1 MLYWLKVH
9 LRGFIMVLHLVWLI
23 PAATF
28 ALLCYREPRSLFNA
42 YLLTFTLMMMGIV
55 LAGFTIVGLER
66 FIGYTPA
73 IILFYILLLAIPIS
87 IFASTAYLIFN
98 GRQMLQ
104 LEGLRL
110 ANLLSL
116 FYGLAIVGLGLLH
129 FLAPRSFLATLISLA
144 DLLLF
149 YGTFLYLSYI
159 IYAFFLN
166 IFPIKKEPQTIII
179 LGSGLFGDKVPPLL
193 AQRLDKGLAIYEKFN
208 RKPVIIVSGGQ
219 GDDEWIS
226 EAEAMAGYLMEKG
239 VPTDSIFL
247 ENKSRTTLENLTFSK
262 ELMLVQGMEQDRVA
276 LVTNSF
282 HALRAGIY
290 MKQVGLKGRS
300 IGSRTAFY
308 FLPSAWIRET
318 AGLIRI
324 YWKWHAFIIGILLL
338 PFLFSLFH
346 TYFSL

>member
-23 PAATF
+23 PATIF
-28 ALLCYREPRSLFNA
+28 ALLFYREPRSLFNA

-55 LAGFTIVGLER
+55 LAGFTIVSLER

-73 IILFYILLLAIPIS
+73 IILFLAIPFS
-87 IFASTAYLIFN
+87 VFASTVYLLFN
-98 GRQMLQ
+98 GRKMVQ

-116 FYGLAIVGLGLLH
+116 LYGLAIVGVGLLH
-129 FLAPRSFLATLISLA
+129 FFAPRSFLANLISFA

-219 GDDEWIS
+219 GDDELIS
-226 EAEAMAGYLMEKG
+226 EAEAMTRYLMEKG
-239 VPTDSIFL
+239 VPADSILL
-247 ENKSRTTLENLTFSK
+247 ENKSRTTFENLTFSK
-262 ELMLVQGMEQDRVA
+262 QLMLAHGLEQDRVV

-324 YWKWHAFIIGILLL
+324 YWKWHAFIIGSLLL
-338 PFLFSLFH
+338 RYLFFLF
-346 TYFSL
+346 

>member
-23 PAATF
+23 PAAIF

-55 LAGFTIVGLER
+55 LAGLTIVSLER

-73 IILFYILLLAIPIS
+73 IILFLAIPIS
-87 IFASTAYLIFN
+87 VFASTVYLLFN
-98 GRQMLQ
+98 GRKMLQ

-116 FYGLAIVGLGLLH
+116 LYGLAIVGVGLLH
-129 FLAPRSFLATLISLA
+129 FFAPRSFLANLISFA

-166 IFPIKKEPQTIII
+166 LFPIKKEPQTIII

-219 GDDEWIS
+219 GDDELIS

-239 VPTDSIFL
+239 VPADSILL
-247 ENKSRTTLENLTFSK
+247 ENKSRTTFENLTFSK
-262 ELMLVQGMEQDRVA
+262 QLMLAHGLGQDRVV

-324 YWKWHAFIIGILLL
+324 YWKWHAFIIGSLLL
-338 PFLFSLFH
+338 RYLFFLF
-346 TYFSL
+346 

>member
-23 PAATF
+23 PAAIFTF
-28 ALLCYREPRSLFNA
+28 LVYREPRSLFNA

-55 LAGFTIVGLER
+55 LAGLTIVSLER

-73 IILFYILLLAIPIS
+73 IILFLAIPIS
-87 IFASTAYLIFN
+87 VFASTVYLLFN
-98 GRQMLQ
+98 GRKMVQ

-116 FYGLAIVGLGLLH
+116 LYGLAIVGVGLLH
-129 FLAPRSFLATLISLA
+129 FFAPRSFLANLISFA

-219 GDDEWIS
+219 GDDELIS

-239 VPTDSIFL
+239 VPADSILL
-247 ENKSRTTLENLTFSK
+247 ENKSRTTFENLTFSK
-262 ELMLVQGMEQDRVA
+262 QLMLAHGLEQDRVV

-324 YWKWHAFIIGILLL
+324 YWKWHAFIIGSLLL
-338 PFLFSLFH
+338 RYLFFLF
-346 TYFSL
+346 

>member
-1 MLYWLKVH
+1 
-9 LRGFIMVLHLVWLI
+9 MVLHLVWLI
-23 PAATF
+23 PAAIF

-55 LAGFTIVGLER
+55 LAGFTIVSLER

-73 IILFYILLLAIPIS
+73 IILFLAIPFS
-87 IFASTAYLIFN
+87 VFASTVYLLFN
-98 GRQMLQ
+98 GRKMVQ

-116 FYGLAIVGLGLLH
+116 LYGLAIIGLSLLH
-129 FLAPRSFLATLISLA
+129 FLAPRSFLAILISLA

-166 IFPIKKEPQTIII
+166 LFPVKKEPQTIII
-179 LGSGLFGDKVPPLL
+179 LGAGLFGDKVPPLL

-208 RKPVIIVSGGQ
+208 QKPVIIVSGGQ

-226 EAEAMAGYLMEKG
+226 EAEAMTGYLIDKG
-239 VPTDSIFL
+239 VPADSIFL
-247 ENKSRTTLENLTFSK
+247 ENKSRTTLENLIFSK
-262 ELMLVQGMEQDRVA
+262 LLMLAHGLEQDRVV

>member
-23 PAATF
+23 PAAIF

-42 YLLTFTLMMMGIV
+42 YLLTFTLIMMGIV
-55 LAGFTIVGLER
+55 LAGLTIVSLER

-73 IILFYILLLAIPIS
+73 IILFLAIPFS
-87 IFASTAYLIFN
+87 VFASTVYLLFN
-98 GRQMLQ
+98 GRKMVQ

-116 FYGLAIVGLGLLH
+116 LYGLAIVGVGLLH
-129 FLAPRSFLATLISLA
+129 FFAPRSFLANLISFA

-166 IFPIKKEPQTIII
+166 IFPVKKEPQTIII

-219 GDDEWIS
+219 GDDELIS
-226 EAEAMAGYLMEKG
+226 EAEAMARYLMEKG
-239 VPTDSIFL
+239 VPADSILL
-247 ENKSRTTLENLTFSK
+247 ENKSRTTFENLTFSK
-262 ELMLVQGMEQDRVA
+262 QLMLAQGLEQDRVV

-324 YWKWHAFIIGILLL
+324 YWKWHAFIIGSLLL
-338 PFLFSLFH
+338 RYLFFLF
-346 TYFSL
+346 

>member
-9 LRGFIMVLHLVWLI
+9 LRGFIMALHLVWLI
-23 PAATF
+23 PAAIF
-28 ALLCYREPRSLFNA
+28 ALLFYREPRSLFNA

-55 LAGFTIVGLER
+55 LAGLTIVSLER

-73 IILFYILLLAIPIS
+73 IILFLAIPFS
-87 IFASTAYLIFN
+87 VFASTVYLLFN
-98 GRQMLQ
+98 GRKMVQ

-116 FYGLAIVGLGLLH
+116 LYGLAIVGVGLLH
-129 FLAPRSFLATLISLA
+129 FFAPRSFLANLISFA

-219 GDDEWIS
+219 GDDELIS

-239 VPTDSIFL
+239 VPADSILL
-247 ENKSRTTLENLTFSK
+247 ENKSRTTFENLTFSK
-262 ELMLVQGMEQDRVA
+262 QLMLAHGLEQDRVV

-308 FLPSAWIRET
+308 FLPSDWIRET

-324 YWKWHAFIIGILLL
+324 YWKWHAFIIGSLLL
-338 PFLFSLFH
+338 RYLFFLF
-346 TYFSL
+346 

>member
-9 LRGFIMVLHLVWLI
+9 LRGFIMALHLVWLI
-23 PAATF
+23 PTAIF

-73 IILFYILLLAIPIS
+73 IILFLAIPFS
-87 IFASTAYLIFN
+87 VFASTVYLLFN
-98 GRQMLQ
+98 GRKMVQ

-116 FYGLAIVGLGLLH
+116 LYGLAIVGVGLLH
-129 FLAPRSFLATLISLA
+129 FFAPRSFLANLISFA

-219 GDDEWIS
+219 GDDELIS
-226 EAEAMAGYLMEKG
+226 EAEAMTRYLMEKG
-239 VPTDSIFL
+239 VPADSILL
-247 ENKSRTTLENLTFSK
+247 ENKSRTTFENLTFSK
-262 ELMLVQGMEQDRVA
+262 QLMLAHGLEQDRVV

-324 YWKWHAFIIGILLL
+324 YWKWHAFIIGSLLL
-338 PFLFSLFH
+338 RYLFFLF
-346 TYFSL
+346 

>member
-23 PAATF
+23 PATIF
-28 ALLCYREPRSLFNA
+28 ALLFYREPRSLFNA

-55 LAGFTIVGLER
+55 LAGFTIVSLER

-73 IILFYILLLAIPIS
+73 IILFLAIPFS
-87 IFASTAYLIFN
+87 VFTSTVYLLFN
-98 GRQMLQ
+98 GRKMVQ

-116 FYGLAIVGLGLLH
+116 LYGLAIVGVGLLH
-129 FLAPRSFLATLISLA
+129 FFAPRSFLANLISFA

-219 GDDEWIS
+219 GDDELIS
-226 EAEAMAGYLMEKG
+226 EAEAMTRYLMEKG
-239 VPTDSIFL
+239 VPADSILL
-247 ENKSRTTLENLTFSK
+247 ENKSRTTFENLTFSK
-262 ELMLVQGMEQDRVA
+262 QLMLAQGREQDRVV

-324 YWKWHAFIIGILLL
+324 YWKWHAFIIGSLLL
-338 PFLFSLFH
+338 RYLFFLF
-346 TYFSL
+346 

>member
-1 MLYWLKVH
+1 
-9 LRGFIMVLHLVWLI
+9 MVLHLVWLI
-23 PAATF
+23 PAAIFTF
-28 ALLCYREPRSLFNA
+28 LVYREPRSLFNA

-55 LAGFTIVGLER
+55 LAGLTIVSLER
-66 FIGYTPA
+66 FIGYKPA
-73 IILFYILLLAIPIS
+73 IISFYILLLAVPFS
-87 IFASTAYLIFN
+87 IFASTAYVIFN

-116 FYGLAIVGLGLLH
+116 LYGLAIIGLSLLH
-129 FLAPRSFLATLISLA
+129 FLAPRSFLAILISLA

-166 IFPIKKEPQTIII
+166 LFPVKKEPQTIII
-179 LGSGLFGDKVPPLL
+179 LGAGLFGDKVPPLL

-208 RKPVIIVSGGQ
+208 HRPIIIVSGGQ
-219 GDDEWIS
+219 GDDELIS
-226 EAEAMAGYLMEKG
+226 EAEAMARYLIDKG
-239 VPTDSIFL
+239 VPANSILL
-247 ENKSRTTLENLTFSK
+247 ENKSRTTLENLIFSK
-262 ELMLVQGMEQDRVA
+262 EIMLAQGLEQDRVV

>member
-1 MLYWLKVH
+1 
-9 LRGFIMVLHLVWLI
+9 MVLHLVWLI
-23 PAATF
+23 PAAIFTI
-28 ALLCYREPRSLFNA
+28 LVYREPRSLFNA

-55 LAGFTIVGLER
+55 LAGLTIVSLER
-66 FIGYTPA
+66 FIGYKPA
-73 IILFYILLLAIPIS
+73 IISFYILLLAVPFS

-116 FYGLAIVGLGLLH
+116 LYGLAIVGLALLH
-129 FLAPRSFLATLISLA
+129 FFAPRSFLAILISLA
-144 DLLLF
+144 DFLLF

-166 IFPIKKEPQTIII
+166 LFPVKKEPQTIII
-179 LGSGLFGDKVPPLL
+179 LGAGLFGDKVPPLL
-193 AQRLDKGLAIYEKFN
+193 AQRLNKGLAIYEKFN
-208 RKPVIIVSGGQ
+208 RKPIIIVSGGQ
-219 GDDEWIS
+219 GDDELIS
-226 EAEAMAGYLMEKG
+226 EAEAMARYLIDKG
-239 VPTDSIFL
+239 VPADSILL
-247 ENKSRTTLENLTFSK
+247 ENKSRTTFENLTFSK
-262 ELMLVQGMEQDRVA
+262 QLMRAQGLEQDRVL

>member
-23 PAATF
+23 PAAIF

-55 LAGFTIVGLER
+55 LAGLTIVSLER

-73 IILFYILLLAIPIS
+73 IILFLAIPFS
-87 IFASTAYLIFN
+87 VFASTVYLLFN
-98 GRQMLQ
+98 GRKMVQ

-116 FYGLAIVGLGLLH
+116 LYGLAIVGVGLLH
-129 FLAPRSFLATLISLA
+129 FFAPRSFLANLISFA

-208 RKPVIIVSGGQ
+208 WRPVIIVSGGQ

-239 VPTDSIFL
+239 VPADSILL
-247 ENKSRTTLENLTFSK
+247 ENRSRTTFENLTFSK
-262 ELMLVQGMEQDRVA
+262 QLMLAQGLEQDRVV

-290 MKQVGLKGRS
+290 MRQVGLKGRS

-324 YWKWHAFIIGILLL
+324 YWKWHAFIIGSLLL
-338 PFLFSLFH
+338 RYLFFLF
-346 TYFSL
+346 

>member
-1 MLYWLKVH
+1 MLIH
-9 LRGFIMVLHLVWLI
+9 LIWLI
-23 PAATF
+23 PAAVF
-28 ALLCYREPRSLFNA
+28 ALLFYREPRSLFNA

-55 LAGFTIVGLER
+55 LAGLTIVSLER

-73 IILFYILLLAIPIS
+73 MISFYILLLAIPIS

-116 FYGLAIVGLGLLH
+116 LYGIAIIGLSLLH
-129 FLAPRSFLATLISLA
+129 FLAPRSFLAILISLA

-166 IFPIKKEPQTIII
+166 LFPVQKEPQTIII
-179 LGSGLFGDKVPPLL
+179 LGAGLFGDKVPPLL

-208 RKPVIIVSGGQ
+208 HRPIIIVSGGQ
-219 GDDEWIS
+219 GDDELIS
-226 EAEAMAGYLMEKG
+226 EAEAMARYLIDKG
-239 VPTDSIFL
+239 VPADSILL
-247 ENKSRTTLENLTFSK
+247 ENKSRTTFENLTFSK
-262 ELMLVQGMEQDRVA
+262 QLMHAQGLEQDRVV

-290 MKQVGLKGRS
+290 MRQVGLKGRS

>member
-1 MLYWLKVH
+1 ML
-9 LRGFIMVLHLVWLI
+9 LHLIWLI
-23 PAATF
+23 PAAIFTF
-28 ALLCYREPRSLFNA
+28 LVYREPRSLFNA

-55 LAGFTIVGLER
+55 LAGLTIVSLER

-73 IILFYILLLAIPIS
+73 MISFYILLLVIPIS

-116 FYGLAIVGLGLLH
+116 LYGLAIVGLALLH

-144 DLLLF
+144 DFLLF
-149 YGTFLYLSYI
+149 YGTFL
-159 IYAFFLN
+159 
-166 IFPIKKEPQTIII
+166 
-179 LGSGLFGDKVPPLL
+179 LFGDKVPPLL
-193 AQRLDKGLAIYEKFN
+193 AQRLDKGLAIYERFN

-226 EAEAMAGYLMEKG
+226 EAEAMAGYLIDKG
-239 VPTDSIFL
+239 VPADSIFL
-247 ENKSRTTLENLTFSK
+247 ENKSRTTLENLIFSK
-262 ELMLVQGMEQDRVA
+262 QLMLSQGLEQDRVL

>member
-23 PAATF
+23 PATIF
-28 ALLCYREPRSLFNA
+28 ALLFYREPRSLFNA

-55 LAGFTIVGLER
+55 LAGFTIVSLER

-73 IILFYILLLAIPIS
+73 IILFLAIPIS
-87 IFASTAYLIFN
+87 VFASTVYLLFN
-98 GRQMLQ
+98 GRKMVQ

-116 FYGLAIVGLGLLH
+116 LYGLAIVGVGLLH
-129 FLAPRSFLATLISLA
+129 FFAPRSFLANLISFA

-219 GDDEWIS
+219 GDDELIS
-226 EAEAMAGYLMEKG
+226 EAEAMTRYLMEKG
-239 VPTDSIFL
+239 VPADSILL
-247 ENKSRTTLENLTFSK
+247 ENKSRTTFENLTFSK
-262 ELMLVQGMEQDRVA
+262 QLMLAHGLEQDRVV

-324 YWKWHAFIIGILLL
+324 YWKWHAFIIGSLLL
-338 PFLFSLFH
+338 RYLFFLF
-346 TYFSL
+346 

>member
-23 PAATF
+23 PAAIF

-55 LAGFTIVGLER
+55 LAGLTIVSLER

-73 IILFYILLLAIPIS
+73 IILFLAIPFS
-87 IFASTAYLIFN
+87 VFASTVYLLFN
-98 GRQMLQ
+98 GRKMVQ

-116 FYGLAIVGLGLLH
+116 LYGLAIVGGGLLH
-129 FLAPRSFLATLISLA
+129 FFAPRSFLANLISFA

-219 GDDEWIS
+219 GDDELIS
-226 EAEAMAGYLMEKG
+226 EAEAMARYLMEKG
-239 VPTDSIFL
+239 VPADSILL
-247 ENKSRTTLENLTFSK
+247 ENKSRTTFENLTFSK
-262 ELMLVQGMEQDRVA
+262 QLMLAQGLEQDRVV

-324 YWKWHAFIIGILLL
+324 YWKWHAFIIGSLLL
-338 PFLFSLFH
+338 RYLFFLF
-346 TYFSL
+346 

>member
-1 MLYWLKVH
+1 ML
-9 LRGFIMVLHLVWLI
+9 LHLIWLI
-23 PAATF
+23 PAAIF
-28 ALLCYREPRSLFNA
+28 ALLFYREPRSLFNA
-42 YLLTFTLMMMGIV
+42 YLLTFTLIMMGIV
-55 LAGFTIVGLER
+55 LAGLTIVSLER
-66 FIGYTPA
+66 FIGYKPA
-73 IILFYILLLAIPIS
+73 IISFYILLLAVPFS

-116 FYGLAIVGLGLLH
+116 LYGLAIVGLALLH
-129 FLAPRSFLATLISLA
+129 FFAPRSFLAILISLA

-166 IFPIKKEPQTIII
+166 LFPVKKEPQTIII
-179 LGSGLFGDKVPPLL
+179 LGAGLFGDKVPPLL

-208 RKPVIIVSGGQ
+208 HRPIIIVSGGQ
-219 GDDEWIS
+219 GDDELIS
-226 EAEAMAGYLMEKG
+226 EAEAMARYLIDKG
-239 VPTDSIFL
+239 VPANSILL
-247 ENKSRTTLENLTFSK
+247 ENKSRTTLENLIFSK
-262 ELMLVQGMEQDRVA
+262 EIMLAQGLEQDRVV

>member
-23 PAATF
+23 PAAIF

-55 LAGFTIVGLER
+55 LAGLTIVSLER

-73 IILFYILLLAIPIS
+73 IILFLAIPFS
-87 IFASTAYLIFN
+87 VFASTVYLLFN
-98 GRQMLQ
+98 GRKMVQ

-116 FYGLAIVGLGLLH
+116 LYGLAIVGVGLLH
-129 FLAPRSFLATLISLA
+129 FFAPRSFLATLISLA

-166 IFPIKKEPQTIII
+166 IFPVKKEPQTIII
-179 LGSGLFGDKVPPLL
+179 LGAGLFGDKVPPLL
-193 AQRLDKGLAIYEKFN
+193 AQRLDKGIAIYEKFN

-239 VPTDSIFL
+239 VPADSIFL
-247 ENKSRTTLENLTFSK
+247 ENKSRTTLENLIFSK
-262 ELMLVQGMEQDRVA
+262 ELMLAQGLEQDRVV

>member
-23 PAATF
+23 PAAIF

-55 LAGFTIVGLER
+55 LAGLTIVSLER

-73 IILFYILLLAIPIS
+73 IILFLAIPFS
-87 IFASTAYLIFN
+87 VFTSTVYLLFN
-98 GRQMLQ
+98 GRKMVQ

-116 FYGLAIVGLGLLH
+116 LYGLAIVGVGLLH
-129 FLAPRSFLATLISLA
+129 FFAPRSFLANLISFA

-166 IFPIKKEPQTIII
+166 LFPVKKEPQTIII

-219 GDDEWIS
+219 GDDELIS
-226 EAEAMAGYLMEKG
+226 EAEAMARYLMEKG
-239 VPTDSIFL
+239 VPADSILL
-247 ENKSRTTLENLTFSK
+247 ENKSRTTFENLTFSK
-262 ELMLVQGMEQDRVA
+262 QLMLAHGLEQDRVV

-290 MKQVGLKGRS
+290 MKQVSKAAVLVLAQPS
-300 IGSRTAFY
+300 IFFPQLGS
-308 FLPSAWIRET
+308 E
-318 AGLIRI
+318 
-324 YWKWHAFIIGILLL
+324 KLLA
-338 PFLFSLFH
+338 
-346 TYFSL
+346 

>member
-1 MLYWLKVH
+1 ML
-9 LRGFIMVLHLVWLI
+9 LHLVWLI
-23 PAATF
+23 PAAIFTI
-28 ALLCYREPRSLFNA
+28 LVYREPRNLFNA

-55 LAGFTIVGLER
+55 LAGLTIVSLER
-66 FIGYTPA
+66 FIGYKPA
-73 IILFYILLLAIPIS
+73 IISFYILLLAVPFS

-110 ANLLSL
+110 SNLLSL
-116 FYGLAIVGLGLLH
+116 LYGLAIVGLALLH
-129 FLAPRSFLATLISLA
+129 FFAPRSFLAILISLA

-166 IFPIKKEPQTIII
+166 LFPVKKEPQTIII
-179 LGSGLFGDKVPPLL
+179 LGAGLFGDKVPPLL

-219 GDDEWIS
+219 GDDELIS
-226 EAEAMAGYLMEKG
+226 EAEAMARYLIDKG
-239 VPTDSIFL
+239 VPANSILL
-247 ENKSRTTLENLTFSK
+247 ENKSRTTLENLIFSK
-262 ELMLVQGMEQDRVA
+262 EIMLAQGLEQDRVI

>member
-23 PAATF
+23 PATIF
-28 ALLCYREPRSLFNA
+28 ALLFYREPRSLFNA

-55 LAGFTIVGLER
+55 LAGFTIVSLER

-73 IILFYILLLAIPIS
+73 IILFLAIPFS
-87 IFASTAYLIFN
+87 VFASTVYLLFN
-98 GRQMLQ
+98 GRKMVQ

-116 FYGLAIVGLGLLH
+116 LYGLAIVGLALLH
-129 FLAPRSFLATLISLA
+129 FFAPRSFLAILIPLA

-166 IFPIKKEPQTIII
+166 LFPVKKEPQTIII
-179 LGSGLFGDKVPPLL
+179 LGAGLFGDKVPPLL

-219 GDDEWIS
+219 GDDELIS
-226 EAEAMAGYLMEKG
+226 EAEAMTRYLMEKG
-239 VPTDSIFL
+239 VPADSILL
-247 ENKSRTTLENLTFSK
+247 ENKSRTTFENLIFSK
-262 ELMLVQGMEQDRVA
+262 ELIRVQGLEQDRVL

-300 IGSRTAFY
+300 IGSRTVLY

-318 AGLIRI
+318 AGLICI

>member
-1 MLYWLKVH
+1 
-9 LRGFIMVLHLVWLI
+9 MVLHLVWLI
-23 PAATF
+23 TAAIFTI
-28 ALLCYREPRSLFNA
+28 LVYREHRSLFNA
-42 YLLTFTLMMMGIV
+42 YILTFTLMMMGIV
-55 LAGFTIVGLER
+55 LAGLTIVSLER
-66 FIGYTPA
+66 FIGYKPA
-73 IILFYILLLAIPIS
+73 IISFYILLLAVPFS

-116 FYGLAIVGLGLLH
+116 LYGIAIIGLSLLH
-129 FLAPRSFLATLISLA
+129 FLAPRSFLAILISLA

-166 IFPIKKEPQTIII
+166 LFPVQKEPQTIII
-179 LGSGLFGDKVPPLL
+179 LGAGLFGDKVPPLL

-208 RKPVIIVSGGQ
+208 HRPIIIVSGGQ
-219 GDDEWIS
+219 GDDELIS
-226 EAEAMAGYLMEKG
+226 EAEAMARYLIDKG
-239 VPTDSIFL
+239 VPADSILL
-247 ENKSRTTLENLTFSK
+247 ENKSRTTFENLTFSK
-262 ELMLVQGMEQDRVA
+262 QLMHAQGLEQDRVV

-290 MKQVGLKGRS
+290 MRQVGLKGRS

>member
-23 PAATF
+23 PATIF
-28 ALLCYREPRSLFNA
+28 ALLFYREPRSLFNA

-55 LAGFTIVGLER
+55 LAGFTIVSLER

-73 IILFYILLLAIPIS
+73 IILFLAIPFS
-87 IFASTAYLIFN
+87 VFASTVYLLFN
-98 GRQMLQ
+98 GRKMVQ

-116 FYGLAIVGLGLLH
+116 LYGLAIVGVGLLH
-129 FLAPRSFLATLISLA
+129 FFAPRSFLANLISFA

-219 GDDEWIS
+219 GDDELIS
-226 EAEAMAGYLMEKG
+226 EAEAMARYLMEKG
-239 VPTDSIFL
+239 VPADSILL
-247 ENKSRTTLENLTFSK
+247 ENKSRTTFENLTFSK
-262 ELMLVQGMEQDRVA
+262 QLMLAQGLEQDRVV

-324 YWKWHAFIIGILLL
+324 YWKWHAFIIGSLLL
-338 PFLFSLFH
+338 RYLFFLF
-346 TYFSL
+346 

>member
-1 MLYWLKVH
+1 
-9 LRGFIMVLHLVWLI
+9 MVLHLVWLI
-23 PAATF
+23 PAAIFTF
-28 ALLCYREPRSLFNA
+28 LVYREPRSLFNA

-55 LAGFTIVGLER
+55 LAGLTIVSLER
-66 FIGYTPA
+66 FIGYKPA
-73 IILFYILLLAIPIS
+73 IISFYILLLAIPIS

-116 FYGLAIVGLGLLH
+116 LYGLAIIGLSLLH
-129 FLAPRSFLATLISLA
+129 FLAPRSFLAILISLA

-166 IFPIKKEPQTIII
+166 LFPVKKEPQTIII
-179 LGSGLFGDKVPPLL
+179 LGAGLFGDKVPPLL

-208 RKPVIIVSGGQ
+208 HRPIIIVSGGQ
-219 GDDEWIS
+219 GDDELIS
-226 EAEAMAGYLMEKG
+226 EAEAMARYLIDKG
-239 VPTDSIFL
+239 VPANSILL
-247 ENKSRTTLENLTFSK
+247 ENKSRTTLENLIFSK
-262 ELMLVQGMEQDRVA
+262 EIMLAQGLEQDRVV

>member
-23 PAATF
+23 PAAIF

-42 YLLTFTLMMMGIV
+42 YLLTFTLIMMGIV
-55 LAGFTIVGLER
+55 LAGLTIVSLER

-73 IILFYILLLAIPIS
+73 IILFLAIPFS
-87 IFASTAYLIFN
+87 VFASTVYLLFN
-98 GRQMLQ
+98 GRKMVQ

-116 FYGLAIVGLGLLH
+116 LYGLAIVGVGLLH
-129 FLAPRSFLATLISLA
+129 FFAPRSFLANLISFA

-219 GDDEWIS
+219 GDDELIS

-239 VPTDSIFL
+239 VPADSILL
-247 ENKSRTTLENLTFSK
+247 ENKSRTTFENLTFSK
-262 ELMLVQGMEQDRVA
+262 QLMLAHGLGQDRVV

-324 YWKWHAFIIGILLL
+324 YWKWHAFIIGSLLL
-338 PFLFSLFH
+338 RYLFFLF
-346 TYFSL
+346 

>member
-23 PAATF
+23 PATIF
-28 ALLCYREPRSLFNA
+28 ALLFYREPRSLFNA

-55 LAGFTIVGLER
+55 LAGFTIVSLER

-73 IILFYILLLAIPIS
+73 IILFLAIPFS
-87 IFASTAYLIFN
+87 VFASTVYLLFN
-98 GRQMLQ
+98 GRKMVQ

-116 FYGLAIVGLGLLH
+116 LYGLAIVGVGLLH
-129 FLAPRSFLATLISLA
+129 FFAPRSFLANLISFA

-166 IFPIKKEPQTIII
+166 IFPVKKEPQTIII
-179 LGSGLFGDKVPPLL
+179 LGAGLFGDKVPPLL

-219 GDDEWIS
+219 GDDELIS
-226 EAEAMAGYLMEKG
+226 EAEAMTRYLMEKG
-239 VPTDSIFL
+239 VPADSILL
-247 ENKSRTTLENLTFSK
+247 ENKSRTTFENLTFSK
-262 ELMLVQGMEQDRVA
+262 QLMLAHGLEQDRVV

-324 YWKWHAFIIGILLL
+324 YWKWHAFIIGSLLL
-338 PFLFSLFH
+338 RYLFFLF
-346 TYFSL
+346 

>member
-23 PAATF
+23 PAAIF

-55 LAGFTIVGLER
+55 LAGLTIVSLER

-73 IILFYILLLAIPIS
+73 IILFLAIPFS
-87 IFASTAYLIFN
+87 VFASTVYLLFN
-98 GRQMLQ
+98 GRKMVQ

-116 FYGLAIVGLGLLH
+116 LYGLAIVGLALLH
-129 FLAPRSFLATLISLA
+129 FFAPRSFLAILIPLA

-166 IFPIKKEPQTIII
+166 LFPVKKEPQTIII
-179 LGSGLFGDKVPPLL
+179 LGAGLFGDKVPPLL

-219 GDDEWIS
+219 GDDELIS
-226 EAEAMAGYLMEKG
+226 EAEAMARYLIDKG
-239 VPTDSIFL
+239 VPADSILL
-247 ENKSRTTLENLTFSK
+247 ENKSRTTFENLIFSK
-262 ELMLVQGMEQDRVA
+262 ELIRVQGLEQDRVL

-300 IGSRTAFY
+300 IGSRTVLY

-318 AGLIRI
+318 AGLICI

>member
-1 MLYWLKVH
+1 
-9 LRGFIMVLHLVWLI
+9 
-23 PAATF
+23 
-28 ALLCYREPRSLFNA
+28 
-42 YLLTFTLMMMGIV
+42 MGV
-55 LAGFTIVGLER
+55 
-66 FIGYTPA
+66 
-73 IILFYILLLAIPIS
+73 
-87 IFASTAYLIFN
+87 
-98 GRQMLQ
+98 
-104 LEGLRL
+104 
-110 ANLLSL
+110 
-116 FYGLAIVGLGLLH
+116 GLLH
-129 FLAPRSFLATLISLA
+129 FFAPRSFLANLISFA

-219 GDDEWIS
+219 GDDELIS

-239 VPTDSIFL
+239 VPADSILL
-247 ENKSRTTLENLTFSK
+247 ENKSRTTFENLTFSK
-262 ELMLVQGMEQDRVA
+262 QLMLAHGLEQDRVV

-324 YWKWHAFIIGILLL
+324 YWKWHAFIIGSLLL
-338 PFLFSLFH
+338 RYLFFLF
-346 TYFSL
+346 

>member
-1 MLYWLKVH
+1 ML
-9 LRGFIMVLHLVWLI
+9 LHLIWLI
-23 PAATF
+23 PAAIFTF
-28 ALLCYREPRSLFNA
+28 LVYREPRSLFNA
-42 YLLTFTLMMMGIV
+42 YLLTFTLIMMGIV
-55 LAGFTIVGLER
+55 LAGLTIVSLER

-73 IILFYILLLAIPIS
+73 MISFYILLLAIPIS

-116 FYGLAIVGLGLLH
+116 LYGLAIVGLALLH

-166 IFPIKKEPQTIII
+166 IFPVKKEPQTIII
-179 LGSGLFGDKVPPLL
+179 LGAGLFGDKVPPLL

-208 RKPVIIVSGGQ
+208 WRPVIIVSGGQ

-239 VPTDSIFL
+239 VPADSIFL
-247 ENKSRTTLENLTFSK
+247 ENKSRTTLENLIFSK
-262 ELMLVQGMEQDRVA
+262 ELMLSQGLEQDRVL

-290 MKQVGLKGRS
+290 MRQVGLKGRS

>member
-23 PAATF
+23 PAAIF

-55 LAGFTIVGLER
+55 LAGLTIVSLER

-73 IILFYILLLAIPIS
+73 IILFLAIPFS
-87 IFASTAYLIFN
+87 VFASTVYLLFN
-98 GRQMLQ
+98 GRKMVQ

-116 FYGLAIVGLGLLH
+116 LYGLAIVGVGLLH
-129 FLAPRSFLATLISLA
+129 FFAPRSFLANLISFA

-166 IFPIKKEPQTIII
+166 IFPVKKEPQTIII
-179 LGSGLFGDKVPPLL
+179 LGAGLFGDKVPPLL

-208 RKPVIIVSGGQ
+208 RRPVIIVSGGQ

-226 EAEAMAGYLMEKG
+226 EAEAMAGYLIDKG
-239 VPTDSIFL
+239 VPADSIFL
-247 ENKSRTTLENLTFSK
+247 ENKSRTTLENLIFSK
-262 ELMLVQGMEQDRVA
+262 QLMLAQGLEQDRVV

-324 YWKWHAFIIGILLL
+324 YWKWHAFIIGSLLL
-338 PFLFSLFH
+338 RYLFFLF
-346 TYFSL
+346 

>member
-23 PAATF
+23 PAAIF

-55 LAGFTIVGLER
+55 LAGFTIVSLER

-73 IILFYILLLAIPIS
+73 IILFLAIPFS
-87 IFASTAYLIFN
+87 VFASTVYLLFN
-98 GRQMLQ
+98 GRKMVQ

-116 FYGLAIVGLGLLH
+116 LYGLAIVGVGLLH
-129 FLAPRSFLATLISLA
+129 FFAPRSFLANLISFA

-159 IYAFFLN
+159 IYDFFLN

-219 GDDEWIS
+219 GDDELIS

-239 VPTDSIFL
+239 VPADSILL
-247 ENKSRTTLENLTFSK
+247 ENKSRTTFENLTFSK
-262 ELMLVQGMEQDRVA
+262 QLMLAHGLEQDRVV

-308 FLPSAWIRET
+308 FLPSAWKS
-318 AGLIRI
+318 A
-324 YWKWHAFIIGILLL
+324 ASL
-338 PFLFSLFH
+338 PFLPILDIIFIVKILIKR
-346 TYFSL
+346 YNQGKKKMEVRL

>member
-23 PAATF
+23 PAAIF

-55 LAGFTIVGLER
+55 LAGLTIVSLER

-73 IILFYILLLAIPIS
+73 IILFLAIPFS
-87 IFASTAYLIFN
+87 VFASTVYLLFN
-98 GRQMLQ
+98 GRKMVQ

-116 FYGLAIVGLGLLH
+116 LYGLAIVGVGLLH
-129 FLAPRSFLATLISLA
+129 FFAPRSFLANLISFA

-166 IFPIKKEPQTIII
+166 LFPIKKEPQTIII

-219 GDDEWIS
+219 GDDELIS

-239 VPTDSIFL
+239 VPADSILL
-247 ENKSRTTLENLTFSK
+247 ENKSRTTFENLTFSK
-262 ELMLVQGMEQDRVA
+262 QLMLAHGLGQDRVV

-324 YWKWHAFIIGILLL
+324 YWIWHAFIIGSLLL
-338 PFLFSLFH
+338 RYLFFLF
-346 TYFSL
+346 

>member
-1 MLYWLKVH
+1 M
-9 LRGFIMVLHLVWLI
+9 
-23 PAATF
+23 
-28 ALLCYREPRSLFNA
+28 
-42 YLLTFTLMMMGIV
+42 
-55 LAGFTIVGLER
+55 
-66 FIGYTPA
+66 
-73 IILFYILLLAIPIS
+73 
-87 IFASTAYLIFN
+87 
-98 GRQMLQ
+98 
-104 LEGLRL
+104 
-110 ANLLSL
+110 
-116 FYGLAIVGLGLLH
+116 
-129 FLAPRSFLATLISLA
+129 
-144 DLLLF
+144 
-149 YGTFLYLSYI
+149 
-159 IYAFFLN
+159 
-166 IFPIKKEPQTIII
+166 
-179 LGSGLFGDKVPPLL
+179 PPLL
-193 AQRLDKGLAIYEKFN
+193 AQRLDKGIAIYEKFN

-219 GDDEWIS
+219 GDDEWLS

-239 VPTDSIFL
+239 VPADSIFL
-247 ENKSRTTLENLTFSK
+247 ENKSRTTLENLIFSK
-262 ELMLVQGMEQDRVA
+262 EPLLAQGLEQDRVV

>member
-23 PAATF
+23 PAAIF

-55 LAGFTIVGLER
+55 LAGLTIVSLER

-73 IILFYILLLAIPIS
+73 IILFLAIPFS
-87 IFASTAYLIFN
+87 VFASTVYLLFN
-98 GRQMLQ
+98 GRKMVQ

-116 FYGLAIVGLGLLH
+116 LYGLAIVGVGLLH
-129 FLAPRSFLATLISLA
+129 FFAPRSFLANLISFA

-166 IFPIKKEPQTIII
+166 LFPIKKEPQTIII

-219 GDDEWIS
+219 GDDELIS

-239 VPTDSIFL
+239 VPADSILL
-247 ENKSRTTLENLTFSK
+247 ENKSRTTFENLTFSK
-262 ELMLVQGMEQDRVA
+262 QLMLAHGLGQDRVV

-324 YWKWHAFIIGILLL
+324 YWKWHAFIIGSLLL
-338 PFLFSLFH
+338 RYLFFLF
-346 TYFSL
+346 

>member
-23 PAATF
+23 PAAIF

-55 LAGFTIVGLER
+55 LAGFTIVSLER

-73 IILFYILLLAIPIS
+73 IILFLAIPFS
-87 IFASTAYLIFN
+87 VFASTVYLLFN
-98 GRQMLQ
+98 GRKMVQ

-116 FYGLAIVGLGLLH
+116 LYGLAIVGVGLLH
-129 FLAPRSFLATLISLA
+129 FFAPRSFLANLISFA

-219 GDDEWIS
+219 GDDELIS

-239 VPTDSIFL
+239 VPADSIFL
-247 ENKSRTTLENLTFSK
+247 ENKSRTTLENLIFSK
-262 ELMLVQGMEQDRVA
+262 ELMLAQGLEQDRVV

-324 YWKWHAFIIGILLL
+324 YWKWHAFIIGSLLL
-338 PFLFSLFH
+338 RYLFFLF
-346 TYFSL
+346 

>member
-1 MLYWLKVH
+1 
-9 LRGFIMVLHLVWLI
+9 MVLHLVWLI
-23 PAATF
+23 PAAIF
-28 ALLCYREPRSLFNA
+28 ALLFYREPRSLFNA

-55 LAGFTIVGLER
+55 LAGLTIVSLER
-66 FIGYTPA
+66 FIGYKPA
-73 IILFYILLLAIPIS
+73 IISFYILLLAVPFS

-116 FYGLAIVGLGLLH
+116 LYGIAIIGLSLLH
-129 FLAPRSFLATLISLA
+129 FLAPRSFLAILISLA

-166 IFPIKKEPQTIII
+166 LFPVKKEPQTIII
-179 LGSGLFGDKVPPLL
+179 LGAGLFGDKVPPLL

-208 RKPVIIVSGGQ
+208 HRPIIIVSGGQ
-219 GDDEWIS
+219 GDDELIS
-226 EAEAMAGYLMEKG
+226 EAEAMARYLIDKG
-239 VPTDSIFL
+239 VPANSILL
-247 ENKSRTTLENLTFSK
+247 ENKSRTTLENLIFSK
-262 ELMLVQGMEQDRVA
+262 QLMLAQGLEQDRVV

-324 YWKWHAFIIGILLL
+324 YWKWHVFIIGILLL

-346 TYFSL
+346 AYFSL

>member
-23 PAATF
+23 PAAIF

-55 LAGFTIVGLER
+55 LAGFTIVSLER

-73 IILFYILLLAIPIS
+73 IILFLAIPFS
-87 IFASTAYLIFN
+87 VFASTVYLLFN
-98 GRQMLQ
+98 GRKMVQ

-116 FYGLAIVGLGLLH
+116 LYGLAIVGVGLLH
-129 FLAPRSFLATLISLA
+129 FFAPRSFLANLISFA

-219 GDDEWIS
+219 GDDELIS
-226 EAEAMAGYLMEKG
+226 EAEAMARYLMEKG
-239 VPTDSIFL
+239 VPADSILL
-247 ENKSRTTLENLTFSK
+247 ENTSRTTFENLTFSK
-262 ELMLVQGMEQDRVA
+262 QLMLAQGLEQDRVV

-324 YWKWHAFIIGILLL
+324 YWKWHAFIIGSLLL
-338 PFLFSLFH
+338 RYLFFLF
-346 TYFSL
+346 